1 MAGPTVRVGVCV
13 EAEPLGNTAARKG
26 PPPRVRCGGA
36 HESRAGGQPGGQP
49 ERPPMAARLKTRR
62 VAHAGVLVGKREAV
76 LPFAMTGLDRGD
88 NMLSEVSQAEEDGYA
103 GPHLHATLKQ
113 DETNTHLLGTERR
126 LGAVRGAAAGTA
138 VFSWV
143 WGPPVPGTAPCTAP
157 SSFRP
162 AGHRPPPGGVG
173 TDRLSCPAGPGHS
186 RRGLGACGRCPPWSR
201 LLT

>member
-1 MAGPTVRVGVCV
+1 MFAAAVPTR
-13 EAEPLGNTAARKG
+13 AE
-26 PPPRVRCGGA
+26 
-36 HESRAGGQPGGQP
+36 PGGQP

-88 NMLSEVSQAEEDGYA
+88 NMLSEVSQAEEDGYV

-126 LGAVRGAAAGTA
+126 LGAVRGAAVGTA

-162 AGHRPPPGGVG
+162 AGHRPPPQAGWVLTVFPVRLAQATAAEAWVLVGGAP
-173 TDRLSCPAGPGHS
+173 RGPG
-186 RRGLGACGRCPPWSR
+186 C
-201 LLT
+201 

>member
-1 MAGPTVRVGVCV
+1 MRPSRWGTQ
-13 EAEPLGNTAARKG
+13 PLGKVRHPVFAAAV
-26 PPPRVRCGGA
+26 PT
-36 HESRAGGQPGGQP
+36 RAEPGGQP
-49 ERPPMAARLKTRR
+49 ERPPMAPRLKTRR
-62 VAHAGVLVGKREAV
+62 VAHAGMLVGKREAV

-113 DETNTHLLGTERR
+113 NETNTHLLGTERR
-126 LGAVRGAAAGTA
+126 LGAVRGAAVGTA

-162 AGHRPPPGGVG
+162 AGHRPPLGGVG
-173 TDRLSCPAGPGHS
+173 TDRLSCPAGPGRS